1 MENKFVKGLHT
12 LFPVEAYFYIAAF
25 TLVVFPYANELN
37 TAYLSGNFLSASL
50 IEDPVKAFFPWPAQV
65 LAALF
70 LEGIYIFSDKKRPKI
85 IRKHPVLLFF
95 LTFLLCALYRVV
107 ALQYYPSVGYILF
120 FKILIF
126 TALFWIA
133 TRFSPIAY
141 LWRRHIEDT
150 AKEKDSPVTQSSSVA
165 KTRTELKT
173 EPALVETTVEPNPE
187 PDLAVKTER
196 DIELILEPEPEPE
209 PKSESE
215 PISIPAPV
223 TEPVMPA
230 EPKPV
235 SEVLTKSESLPD
247 LTVSESNVPNKGLVE
262 TNGSLEKTLKNQRSF
277 SIILCGICLLLLFSL
292 IMSVYKNNELTEENT
307 ALSQKNNAF
316 KEEVLIKSNKL
327 ELLTNENNRLEHDLS
342 ALRYNSPENLPTAN
356 EFQKKLLEDALSI
369 IDESTKDF
377 NAILYNRNFFVK
389 SHSAY
394 TKAKNEAF
402 YSVAARLQ
410 QTREAFSTFD
420 EKSFNEAFQA
430 AYDCINVFSQAY
442 NWKRSS
448 AVSLALGNR
457 DIAKSLAD
465 TRRTFENTIS
475 LHLQDM
481 FHLVELFLYHS
492 DSEARETLLCIL
504 ERLYDYCQP
513 YVPLQKD

>member
-1 MENKFVKGLHT
+1 MENKFLRGLHT
-12 LFPVEAYFYIAAF
+12 LFPIEAYFYIAAF

-120 FKILIF
+120 LKILIF

-141 LWRRHIEDT
+141 LWRRHIENT

-165 KTRTELKT
+165 ETRTELKT

-196 DIELILEPEPEPE
+196 NIELILEPEPEPE

-247 LTVSESNVPNKGLVE
+247 LTVSESDVPNKCLVE
-262 TNGSLEKTLKNQRSF
+262 PNESLEKTLKNQRF
-277 SIILCGICLLLLFSL
+277 FIGVLCGICLLLLFSS
-292 IMSVYKNNELTEENT
+292 IMSDYKNNELKKENAT
-307 ALSQKNNAF
+307 LSQKNNIL

-356 EFQKKLLEDALSI
+356 EFQKKLLEDALSM

-377 NAILYNRNFFVK
+377 NAILYNRNLFLK

-394 TKAKNEAF
+394 TKAKNKAF
-402 YSVAARLQ
+402 FSVAARLQ

-448 AVSLALGNR
+448 DVSLTLGNR

-465 TRRTFENTIS
+465 KRRTFENTIS

-481 FHLVELFLYHS
+481 FHLVEHFLYHS
-492 DSEARETLLCIL
+492 DSEARKTLLRIL

-513 YVPLQKD
+513 YVSLQKD